1 MKKIITFLIIALTST
16 AISAQTKMKEYKAGH
31 TFDISIPDY
40 MNKTVGL
47 NEDSAIEYQSEVK
60 ELYGFVIYDLKEDL
74 KLVELNFNSAKEF
87 YDGFMKD
94 FLKETEKK
102 TISNPVS
109 KTVNGINFIEAD
121 VDAFDKEANMEIY
134 YLIGVVETKKAFY
147 KILSWSSKENK
158 DKFKGDFQKILYSIK
173 D

>member
-1 MKKIITFLIIALTST
+1 MKKIITLLLITLLSAT
-16 AISAQTKMKEYKAGH
+16 AVAQTKMKPYKAGH
-31 TFDISIPDY
+31 VFDISLPDY

-47 NEDSAIEYQSEVK
+47 NEDSAIEYESEVK

-94 FLKETEKK
+94 FLKEDEKK
-102 TISNPVS
+102 SISDPVS
-109 KTVNGINFIEAD
+109 KKINDITVIETD
-121 VDAFDKEANMEIY
+121 VHTFDKEANMEIY

-147 KILSWSSKENK
+147 KVLSWSAKENK